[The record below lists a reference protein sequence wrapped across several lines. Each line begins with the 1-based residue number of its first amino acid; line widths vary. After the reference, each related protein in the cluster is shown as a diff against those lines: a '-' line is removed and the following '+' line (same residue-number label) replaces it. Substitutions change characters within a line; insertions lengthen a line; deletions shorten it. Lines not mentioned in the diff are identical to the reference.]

1 MKKTLIALA
10 VLAAS
15 GASIAQVSITGKL
28 GFSYQKNS
36 TVVGTTATHGLAM
49 SDGDLNFTATEDLGG
64 GMTAIAKTAFASR
77 GRDNSF
83 SARDGSLTLVTKA
96 GVMTL
101 GSVESC
107 STLNNVAGAP
117 ISLADG
123 HDSGNAPLD
132 GCGNIDMAQ
141 FTLPLGAVTLQY
153 TYADSVARLVGDG
166 NPATTG
172 AGANGP
178 AGGGSVQSN
187 TLKFGYASGPIA
199 ADLDFTVYA
208 ATAAIQGAPGF
219 GGGTY
224 WDGLSRTRLTA
235 SYDLGV
241 AKIGAGVQVNN
252 HDKASQSS
260 VSVNV
265 PMGALSFGLA
275 HAMRASQSAS
285 TAYTGTVVTTAADSR
300 SATALGV
307 KYDLSKTT
315 NVNAS
320 YGIYSNSAQKDTE
333 FRVRLMKS
341 F

>member
-64 GMTAIAKTAFASR
+64 GMAAIAKSAFASR
-77 GRDNSF
+77 GRDNTF
-83 SARDGSLTLVTKA
+83 GARDATLSLKTNVGLL
-96 GVMTL
+96 TL

-117 ISLADG
+117 VSLADG
-123 HDSGNAPLD
+123 HDSTNAPLD
-132 GCGNIDMAQ
+132 GCANIDMAQ
-141 FTLPLGAVTLQY
+141 FTLPLGDLTLQY
-153 TYADSVARLVGDG
+153 TYSDSIARLVGDG
-166 NPATTG
+166 AT
-172 AGANGP
+172 AANNVP
-178 AGGGSVQSN
+178 AGGGSLQSN

-208 ATAAIQGAPGF
+208 ATAAIQGTQ
-219 GGGTY
+219 GTF

-241 AKIGAGVQVNN
+241 AKIGAGLQVNN
-252 HDKASQSS
+252 HDKAAQSS

-275 HAMRASQSAS
+275 HSMRASQSVS
-285 TAYTGTVVTTAADSR
+285 TAYTGAVVTTAADSR

-320 YGIYSNSAQKDTE
+320 YGIYSNAAQKDTE

>member
-36 TVVGTTATHGLAM
+36 TVVGTTATHGMAM

-64 GMTAIAKTAFASR
+64 GMTAIAKSAFASR

-107 STLNNVAGAP
+107 STINNVAGAP

-132 GCGNIDMAQ
+132 GCANIDMAQ

-153 TYADSVARLVGDG
+153 TYSDSILRSSAGVG
-166 NPATTG
+166 AYTTPTPG
-172 AGANGP
+172 GTP
-178 AGGGSVQSN
+178 AGGGDLQSN
-187 TLKFGYASGPIA
+187 TIRLAYASGPIA
-199 ADLDFTVYA
+199 AEIDLTAYA
-208 ATAAIQGAPGF
+208 ANAAVQAAA
-219 GGGTY
+219 GTY
-224 WDGLSRTRLTA
+224 WDALTRTRVLG

-241 AKIGAGVQVNN
+241 AKIGVGVQMSN

-265 PMGALSFGLA
+265 PMGAMSFGLA
-275 HAMRASQSAS
+275 HSMRAAQGTS
-285 TAYTGTVVTTAADSR
+285 TYTGLTVADSR
-300 SATALGV
+300 SGTAIGM

-320 YGIYSNSAQKDTE
+320 YGIYSNTAAKDSE
-333 FRVRLMKS
+333 FRIRLMKS

>member
-1 MKKTLIALA
+1 MKKSFVALA
-10 VLAAS
+10 VLAMT
-15 GASIAQVSITGKL
+15 GAAFAQVSVSGKL
-28 GFSYQKNS
+28 GFSYQKN
-36 TVVGTTATHGLAM
+36 TAVVGTTATHGMAM
-49 SDGDLNFTATEDLGG
+49 TDGDLNFAATEDLGG
-64 GMTAIAKTAFASR
+64 GMSITAATAFASR
-77 GRDNSF
+77 GRNNAF
-83 SARDGSLTLVTKA
+83 EAQDGSLSLKTNVGLL
-96 GVMTL
+96 TL

-132 GCGNIDMAQ
+132 GCANLDMAQ
-141 FTLPLGAVTLQY
+141 FTLPLGDITLQY
-153 TYADSVARLVGDG
+153 TYADSISRLNGDG
-166 NPATTG
+166 SGTG
-172 AGANGP
+172 AVNTSGA
-178 AGGGSVQSN
+178 AGGGSLQSN
-187 TLKFGYASGPIA
+187 TLKFGYASGPFA

-208 ATAAIQGAPGF
+208 ATAAIQGGVAN

-241 AKIGAGVQVNN
+241 AKIGAGLQVNN

-285 TAYTGTVVTTAADSR
+285 TAYTGTAVTTAADSR
-300 SATALGV
+300 SATAIGVDYKLG
-307 KYDLSKTT
+307 KMTT
-315 NVNAS
+315 LNAS
-320 YGIYSNSAQKDTE
+320 YGIYSNTADNASE
-333 FRVRLMKS
+333 YRIRLLTA